1 MSWQSVLGL
10 VNYIGL
16 SRMLIGGECLYTELR
31 HMTRDKVSV
40 FAVVGLYFGRPH
52 LHGVFQ
58 ITEVNSHQF
67 CH

>member
-1 MSWQSVLGL
+1 MSWQSVLEL

-16 SRMLIGGECLYTELR
+16 LCMLIGDECLYTELQ

-52 LHGVFQ
+52 LHV
-58 ITEVNSHQF
+58 VSNH
-67 CH
+67 